1 MPLKNR
7 SNRRRSLRKTRR
19 QNGGLRW
26 LRKNRTLRKNK
37 SRSRR
42 RRQRGG

>member
-1 MPLKNR
+1 MALRKR
-7 SNRRRSLRKTRR
+7 SSRRRSLRKTRR

-37 SRSRR
+37 RQHRR
-42 RRQRGG
+42 KQRGG

>member
-1 MPLKNR
+1 MPLRNR

-37 SRSRR
+37 ARRR

>member
-1 MPLKNR
+1 MPLRNR
-7 SNRRRSLRKTRR
+7 SSRRRSLRKTRR

-37 SRSRR
+37 RQRR
-42 RRQRGG
+42 RKQRGG

>member
-1 MPLKNR
+1 MPLRNR

-26 LRKNRTLRKNK
+26 SRKNRTLRTKK
-37 SRSRR
+37 RHRR
-42 RRQRGG
+42 RKQRGG

>member
-1 MPLKNR
+1 MALRKR
-7 SNRRRSLRKTRR
+7 SSRRRSLRKTRR

-37 SRSRR
+37 RQRR
-42 RRQRGG
+42 RKQRGG

>member
-1 MPLKNR
+1 MPLRNR

-37 SRSRR
+37 RHRR